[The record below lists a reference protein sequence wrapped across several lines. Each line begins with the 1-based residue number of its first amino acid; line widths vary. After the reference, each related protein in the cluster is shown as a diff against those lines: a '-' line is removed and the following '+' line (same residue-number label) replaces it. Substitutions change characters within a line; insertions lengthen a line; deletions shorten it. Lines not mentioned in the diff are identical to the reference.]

1 MKEMRNVANDQ
12 KAEFGKTI
20 NGAKEWA
27 NQFL

>member
-20 NGAKEWA
+20 NGAKVGK
-27 NQFL
+27 QFL